1 MVVGD
6 FPIDAETIVIGGGP
20 GGYVAAI
27 RAAQL
32 GQQVT
37 LIEKE
42 NLGGTCLNVGCIPSK
57 ALITIGHRYQEA
69 QHSDIMGVLAE
80 DIKLDFTKAQEWK
93 GGVVNKLTSG
103 VAGLLKKNKVT
114 VVAGEAYV
122 GEDSSIRVMHE
133 NGAETYTYKN
143 LIIATG
149 STPIEIKGFKYSKR
163 VLNSTTAL
171 ALPEVPKKLV
181 IIGGGYIGTELG
193 SAFANLGTEVV
204 ILEGGDEILPQYPK
218 DMVQPVK
225 RKMKDKGAT
234 IVTKALAQGVEE
246 SDTGVVVSY
255 KANDKE
261 ETVEAD
267 YVMVTVGR
275 FPNTAEIGLEQAG
288 VKLTDRGLVEVD
300 KQGRTSVSNIFAIG
314 DIVAGAPLAHK
325 ASYEGKVAAEVIAG
339 EPSEVDYIVMPAIVF
354 SDPEIAQVGL
364 SEKEAKD
371 AGYDVKSSKFPLGG
385 NGRAL
390 SLNAPEGFV
399 RLITRKSDNLVI
411 GGQVV
416 GVNASDVVSEIG
428 LAIEAGMNAED
439 IALTIHA
446 HPSLSET
453 VMEAAELALGM
464 PIHM

>member
-1 MVVGD
+1 
-6 FPIDAETIVIGGGP
+6 
-20 GGYVAAI
+20 
-27 RAAQL
+27 
-32 GQQVT
+32 
-37 LIEKE
+37 
-42 NLGGTCLNVGCIPSK
+42 
-57 ALITIGHRYQEA
+57 
-69 QHSDIMGVLAE
+69 
-80 DIKLDFTKAQEWK
+80 
-93 GGVVNKLTSG
+93 
-103 VAGLLKKNKVT
+103 
-114 VVAGEAYV
+114 
-122 GEDSSIRVMHE
+122 
-133 NGAETYTYKN
+133 
-143 LIIATG
+143 
-149 STPIEIKGFKYSKR
+149 
-163 VLNSTTAL
+163 
-171 ALPEVPKKLV
+171 
-181 IIGGGYIGTELG
+181 
-193 SAFANLGTEVV
+193 
-204 ILEGGDEILPQYPK
+204 
-218 DMVQPVK
+218 MVQPVK

-371 AGYDVKSSKFPLGG
+371 AGYDVKASKFPLGG